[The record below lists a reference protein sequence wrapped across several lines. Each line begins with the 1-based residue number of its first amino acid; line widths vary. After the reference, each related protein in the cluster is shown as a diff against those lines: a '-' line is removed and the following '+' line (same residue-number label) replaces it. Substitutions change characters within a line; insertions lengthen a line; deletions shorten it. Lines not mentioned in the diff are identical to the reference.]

1 VVAALVELF
10 GLSAES
16 QSTMNNTLFG
26 NDRFTIY
33 ETLGGGAGAGPNAS
47 GASAVHVHMSNTR
60 LTDIDV
66 LERRAGVVIRRF
78 EVRRG
83 SAGDGQWRGGDGLVR
98 SYEFREPVSLSFFGS
113 RRKHAP
119 RGAAGG
125 GDGACGVQQ
134 VECSG
139 RATTLH
145 DAVISL
151 ELGAGDRFTVETP
164 GGGGW
169 GPISAAARARA
180 D

>member
-1 VVAALVELF
+1 
-10 GLSAES
+10 
-16 QSTMNNTLFG
+16 MNNTLFG

-33 ETLGGGAGAGPNAS
+33 ETLGGGAGAGSGAH

-66 LERRAGVVIRRF
+66 LERRAAVVIRRF
-78 EVRRG
+78 EIRRG
-83 SAGDGQWRGGDGLVR
+83 SGGAGERRGGDGLVR

-113 RRKHAP
+113 RRNHAP
-119 RGAAGG
+119 RGAHGG
-125 GDGACGVQQ
+125 ADGACGLQHLDRA
-134 VECSG
+134 G
-139 RATTLH
+139 RTGTLR

-151 ELGAGDRFTVETP
+151 ELAAGDRFTVETP

-169 GPISAAARARA
+169 GPVSDAARARA